1 MAGGSGERFWPL
13 SRKNRPKQLL
23 PLGNSENS
31 MIAEAVERISPL
43 ISPEN
48 IFIITG
54 EHLTAPIRD
63 ELKYIPAENV
73 IPEPAKRNTAPALAL
88 AASYIVA
95 KYGDTENISTAILTA
110 DHIMTPQEGFLDTV
124 KTALEFVENDDS
136 IATIGIPPIRPETGY
151 GYLHLGDSQKE
162 NSPKVF
168 SLNSFKEKPNL
179 ETAEKYIEDG
189 NYLWNSGMFFWRMDT
204 FVGQMR
210 KHLPKVG
217 EQILLMSKEIAEHKL
232 YNVANIKLETI
243 TDTFE
248 AFPDISID
256 FGLMEKADKI
266 VAVEA
271 VFKWDD
277 IGDLCS
283 VERTKSADVNGN
295 ISVGKTYSLDSKNT
309 IFLNNTDKK
318 VLAGIGLEDLVI
330 AVTDDAVLV
339 SKKSDVQNVKKIVK
353 MLKENG
359 EDCL

>member
-13 SRKNRPKQLL
+13 SRKNKPKQLL

-31 MIAEAVERISPL
+31 MIAEAVERISTL

-63 ELKYIPAENV
+63 ELKNIPAQNV

-88 AASYIVA
+88 AASYIIA
-95 KYGDTENISTAILTA
+95 KYGDAESISTAILTA

-124 KTALEFVENDDS
+124 KTALEYVEADDS
-136 IATIGIPPIRPETGY
+136 IATIGITPTRPETGY
-151 GYLHLGDSQKE
+151 GYLHLGDNQKE

-179 ETAEKYIEDG
+179 ETAEKYVEDG

-204 FVGQMR
+204 FEKQMK
-210 KHLPKVG
+210 KHLPEVG
-217 EQILLMSKEIAEHKL
+217 DQISVMSKEIAEHKL
-232 YNVANIKLETI
+232 FDVANIKLETI

-271 VFKWDD
+271 IFKWDD

-283 VERTKSADVNGN
+283 VERTKTADDNGN
-295 ISVGKTYSLDSKNT
+295 ISIGKTYSLDSKNT

-318 VLAGIGLEDLVI
+318 VLAGIGLEDLVV